1 MAGYSARQSSFTT
14 GDTILAAHSNDE
26 FNQVL
31 AAFNATTGHSHD
43 GTAGEGGPVGV
54 LRDADSNNKVLVDTS
69 NNHLEFYVEVSSAAV
84 QQLRIQDGAI
94 VPITDSDI
102 DLGTSSLEFKDL
114 FIDGTAN
121 IDALVADT
129 ADINGGTVD
138 GATLG
143 TNSAITQAVID
154 NININGATIGHTSDT
169 DLLTL
174 ADGVLTV
181 AGEVSVT
188 TLDIGGTNVT
198 STAAELNIVDGDT
211 SATSTTVADA
221 DRVVLNDN
229 GSMVQVAVTDLAAY
243 FDDEI
248 TAMPNLTSV
257 GTLTTLTVDNVII
270 NGSNIGHTGDTDL
283 LTVASGILTVAGE
296 VSMTT
301 LDIGGTNVTST
312 ATELNLLDGITA
324 GTVSASLAVIADSN
338 KDISGFRNVTLTGEL
353 DAGSLDISGD
363 ADIDGTL
370 EADAITVNGATLTEF
385 ITDAVGGM
393 VSSNTETGITVT
405 FEDSDN
411 TLDFAL
417 GSSQTTISSLTNT
430 SLVIGR
436 DADNDIDF
444 ATDNTILFRA
454 DGADQIK
461 LVNGALAPVTDND
474 IDLGTS
480 SLEFKDG
487 FFDGTVTADAFAGPL
502 TGDVTGNV
510 SGTAATVTGAAQ
522 SNITSLGT
530 LTTLTVDNVI
540 INGTTIGHTDDTDLI
555 TLADGIATVAGEVSL
570 TTLDIGGTNVT
581 ATAAELNLL
590 DGGTSVGSSLT
601 LADAD
606 GIIMNDGGTMKSMP
620 ASDIKTYVGA
630 GAGAFSTDIGEAIV
644 DADLFIVDNGAG
656 GTNRK
661 VAASRLVTY
670 VDANSSAAS
679 VGKAI
684 AMAIVFG

>member
-31 AAFNATTGHSHD
+31 AAFHATTGHSHD
-43 GTAGEGGPVGV
+43 GTAGEGGPIST
-54 LRDADSNNKVLVDTS
+54 LRDADSLNKILVDTS

-94 VPITDSDI
+94 VPITDNDI

-114 FIDGTAN
+114 YVDGTAHV
-121 IDALVADT
+121 DAINFNGT
-129 ADINGGTVD
+129 AI
-138 GATLG
+138 A
-143 TNSAITQAVID
+143 
-154 NININGATIGHTSDT
+154 
-169 DLLTL
+169 
-174 ADGVLTV
+174 
-181 AGEVSVT
+181 
-188 TLDIGGTNVT
+188 
-198 STAAELNIVDGDT
+198 STAAELNILDGDT

-221 DRVVLNDN
+221 DRVVLNDG

-257 GTLTTLTVDNVII
+257 GTLTTLTVDNVIV
-270 NGSNIGHTGDTDL
+270 NGSTIGHTSDTDL
-283 LTVASGILTVAGE
+283 LTVADGVLTVAGE

-312 ATELNLLDGITA
+312 AAELNLVDGITA
-324 GTVSASLAVIADSN
+324 GTVSASLAVITDSN

-393 VSSNTETGITVT
+393 VSSNTETGISVT
-405 FEDSDN
+405 FEDGDN

-430 SLVIGR
+430 SLVVGR

-444 ATDNTILFRA
+444 ATDNNIIFRA
-454 DGADQIK
+454 AGADQIK
-461 LVNGALAPVTDND
+461 LVDGALAPVTDND

-480 SLEFKDG
+480 SLEFKDA

-581 ATAAELNLL
+581 ATATELNLL

-601 LADAD
+601 LADSD

-630 GAGAFSTDIGEAIV
+630 SAGGFSIANLDIDGGTDIGEAIV

-670 VDANSSAAS
+670 IDANSSAAS

>member
-1 MAGYSARQSSFTT
+1 MLFRSIT
-14 GDTILAAHSNDE
+14 AAHSNDE

-31 AAFNATTGHSHD
+31 AAFNATTGHTHD
-43 GTAGEGGPVGV
+43 GTAGEGGPIGSI
-54 LRDADSNNKVLVDTS
+54 RDADALNKVLVDST
-69 NNHLEFYVEVSSAAV
+69 NNHLEFYVEVSSSAV

-94 VPITDSDI
+94 VPITDNDI

-114 FIDGTAN
+114 YVDGTAHV
-121 IDALVADT
+121 DAINFNGT
-129 ADINGGTVD
+129 AI
-138 GATLG
+138 A
-143 TNSAITQAVID
+143 
-154 NININGATIGHTSDT
+154 
-169 DLLTL
+169 
-174 ADGVLTV
+174 
-181 AGEVSVT
+181 
-188 TLDIGGTNVT
+188 

-257 GTLTTLTVDNVII
+257 GTLTTLTVDNVLI

-353 DAGSLDISGD
+353 DAGSLDVSGD

-405 FEDSDN
+405 FEDGDN

-444 ATDNTILFRA
+444 ATDNNIIFRA
-454 DGADQIK
+454 AGADQIK
-461 LVNGALAPVTDND
+461 LVDGALAPVTNND
-474 IDLGTS
+474 IDLGTA
-480 SLEFKDG
+480 SLEFKDA

-510 SGTAATVTGAAQ
+510 SGTAATVTGSAQ

-540 INGTTIGHTDDTDLI
+540 VNGTTIGHTDDTDLI

-581 ATAAELNLL
+581 ATATELNLL

-601 LADAD
+601 LADSD

-630 GAGAFSTDIGEAIV
+630 SAGGFSIANLDIDGGTDIGEAIV

-670 VDANSSAAS
+670 IDANSSAAS